1 MKAPISAFAV
11 AIGLIGTVYAQ
22 AQEAA
27 RGVFTAAQIIQT
39 LESLGYTNVDE
50 VERDDSHWE
59 AEATSPKGTRVEI
72 DLALK
77 DGRILHEEPDND

>member
-1 MKAPISAFAV
+1 MKALISAFAV

-22 AQEAA
+22 AQEGA
-27 RGVFTAAQIIQT
+27 RGEFTAAQIIQT

-72 DLALK
+72 ELDLK